1 MTHTNPATCHTQ
13 VTVPHLPPQATP
25 LSGPLSVPSR
35 PPASGGR
42 TDEMLGQDAMLGQ
55 DLSGRAL
62 SVLEHAASLHPS
74 PAHRRREGAHA
85 RTDASEGDAGGSS
98 SGGAQGGAGAPRPA
112 PLRQAVQEAQ
122 GGEHRGGDRG
132 RWQARGRSAGGGK
145 RLGNGQGQGKEE
157 TYAQQLLA
165 GEVETFA
172 TKSWLQVLPR
182 LTLYYNNALT

>member
-1 MTHTNPATCHTQ
+1 MAHTNPATWHTQ

-25 LSGPLSVPSR
+25 LSGPLSAPPR

-74 PAHRRREGAHA
+74 PAHRRREGGQARKEAGA
-85 RTDASEGDAGGSS
+85 RTHASAANAGGSS
-98 SGGAQGGAGAPRPA
+98 SGGGPAASRPA
-112 PLRQAVQEAQ
+112 PPWQAVQAAQ

-145 RLGNGQGQGKEE
+145 RLGDSQGQGKEE

-165 GEVETFA
+165 GEVELFGTTSPLA
-172 TKSWLQVLPR
+172 LQ
-182 LTLYYNNALT
+182 